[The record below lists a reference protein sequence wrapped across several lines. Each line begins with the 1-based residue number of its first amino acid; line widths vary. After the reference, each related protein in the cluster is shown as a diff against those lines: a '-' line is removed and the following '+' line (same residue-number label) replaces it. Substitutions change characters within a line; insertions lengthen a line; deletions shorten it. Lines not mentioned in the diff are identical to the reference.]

1 VSGPARRWLVPEVVQ
16 SSAMDC
22 GPASLKAVL
31 EGYGVA
37 VSYGRLREACQTDVD
52 GTSIDSLEE
61 VANQIGLDAGQTLV
75 SADDLFLPES
85 AALPGLLV
93 VHLPSG
99 LTHFVVA
106 WRVHGLGGPFD
117 ERGWVQLMDPAEG
130 RRWVSLATL
139 RSELYRHEMPVPAS
153 AWRDFAATPAFTGPL
168 RRRLRRLGVAAPDA
182 AIADALTDPG
192 WLRIAALDAAVRMT
206 TAIASAGGVDA
217 GPEAAALLEATLR
230 GAIAAQSS
238 DAASTPIPARF
249 WRARPAPQSSGDE
262 EHVLLSGAVVLSVSG
277 VRPDGPAAALQ
288 AARLSRREAPRELL
302 DRVPS
307 EVAAALLE
315 DPTEPWRHLWRMVR
329 EDGLLAPAAVAA
341 ALLVAALSVVAQSV
355 ALRGLFELSRVLGE
369 GPPRLFGVAA
379 VLGLLAAVLALEF
392 PLALSLLRLGRR
404 LEGRLRVAFVTKLPR
419 LADRYFSSRPVF
431 DMTERGHSVQQVR
444 AMPVVAG
451 QLLRA
456 VAALTV
462 TTAAITWISPGGAWI
477 AVLAAIAATALPL
490 IAQRPIGEMDLRYRT
505 HSGALGRF
513 YLDALLGSTAVR
525 THGAERSVR
534 REHEALLVEWARA
547 ALRLARAS
555 VTLEGAEALVGV
567 GLSVA
572 VLLGS
577 VHDASGSGSVLLL
590 AYWALG
596 IPALGAEVALLARQY
611 PDHRNVAARLL
622 EPLGAPDDPAAEL
635 DPSPPREG
643 AAAFA
648 FEGVSVRAGGHAVLD
663 DVTISV
669 GAGEHVAVVG
679 RSGAGKS
686 SLAGLLLG
694 WSAPSSGVVRVDGE
708 ALSGPRL
715 AALRRGT
722 VWVDPSVQLWNR
734 SLLDNLRYGTD
745 PDAAFDLGDTIPS
758 ADLRGVIERL
768 PDGMQT
774 VLGEGG
780 ALVSGGEGQRVRFA
794 RGLLRPGARLVV
806 LDEAF
811 RGLDRD
817 KRRSLLSAS
826 RRRWSA
832 STLLCVSHDLHE
844 TLDFPRVLVIED
856 GRVVEDGAPQAL
868 ADDPSSRYRALLDAE
883 ESLRAELWSATSW
896 RRVRVEGGRAN
907 ESPSGA
913 GR

>member
-1 VSGPARRWLVPEVVQ
+1 MTGPARRWLVPEVVQ

-22 GPASLKAVL
+22 GPASLKSLL
-31 EGYGVA
+31 EGFGVS

-61 VANQIGLDAGQTLV
+61 VAHQIGLDAAQTMV
-75 SADDLFLPES
+75 SEDELFLPES
-85 AALPGLLV
+85 GALPGLLV
-93 VHLPSG
+93 VCLPNG

-117 ERGWVQLMDPAEG
+117 DRGWVQLMDPAEG
-130 RRWVSLATL
+130 RRWVSLAAL
-139 RSELYRHEMPVPAS
+139 RAELFQHSMPVPAS
-153 AWRDFAATPAFTGPL
+153 AWRDHAATPAFTSPL
-168 RRRLRRLGVAAPDA
+168 RRRLRRLGVPDPDA
-182 AIADALTDPG
+182 LLADALSDPG
-192 WLRIAALDAAVRMT
+192 WLRIAALDAAVRLT
-206 TAIASAGGVDA
+206 TAVAAAGGIDA
-217 GPEAAALLEATLR
+217 GPEAAALLDVSLR
-230 GAIAAQSS
+230 GALDASASDTAQN
-238 DAASTPIPARF
+238 PIPERF
-249 WRARPAPQSSGDE
+249 WRARPAPRTADGE
-262 EHVLLSGAVVLSVSG
+262 EELILTGAVVLAVSG

-288 AARLSRREAPRELL
+288 AARVSRREAPREQLE
-302 DRVPS
+302 RVPP

-315 DPTEPWRHLWRMVR
+315 DPAGPWRHLWRVIR
-329 EDGLLAPAAVAA
+329 EDGLLAPGAVAA

-355 ALRGLFELSRVLGE
+355 ALRGLFELSRVLGD
-369 GPPRLFGVAA
+369 GPPRLLGVAA
-379 VLGLLAAVLALEF
+379 VLALLAASIALEF
-392 PLALSLLRLGRR
+392 PLALALLRLGRR
-404 LEGRLRVAFVTKLPR
+404 LEGRLRVAFIEKLPR

-431 DMTERGHSVQQVR
+431 DMTERGHSVQQIR

-456 VAALTV
+456 VAALAV
-462 TTAAITWISPGGAWI
+462 TTAGIAWLSPGAAWI
-477 AVLAAIAATALPL
+477 AVTAAVLATALPM
-490 IAQRPIGEMDLRYRT
+490 IAQRPIGEIDMRYRT
-505 HSGALGRF
+505 HAGALGRF

-525 THGAERSVR
+525 THCAERSMR
-534 REHEALLVEWARA
+534 REHEALLVEWART

-572 VLLGS
+572 VLLG
-577 VHDASGSGSVLLL
+577 ASRQADGSGSVLLL
-590 AYWALG
+590 AYWALSV
-596 IPALGAEVALLARQY
+596 PALGAEVALLARQY

-622 EPLGAPDDPAAEL
+622 EPLGAPDDPSAVGEPTA
-635 DPSPPREG
+635 PREG
-643 AAAFA
+643 AASFA

-663 DVTISV
+663 GVTVSI

-694 WSAPSSGVVRVDGE
+694 WSAPSSGAVLVDGE
-708 ALSGPRL
+708 PLVGARL
-715 AALRRGT
+715 AGLRRDT

-745 PDAAFDLGDTIPS
+745 PDAAFDLADAIPT

-774 VLGEGG
+774 ALGEGG

-817 KRRSLLSAS
+817 RRRALMTAS

-832 STLLCVSHDLHE
+832 ATLLCVSHDLHE

-856 GRVVEDGAPQAL
+856 GRLVEDGAPRSL
-868 ADDPSSRYRALLDAE
+868 AADPTSRYRALLDAE
-883 ESLRAELWSATSW
+883 EVLRSEIWSAASW
-896 RRVRVEGGRAN
+896 RRVRVEGGRAH
-907 ESPSGA
+907 ERPPEA
-913 GR
+913 DP